1 MEWAFGF
8 QDSGGQV
15 RVLTRSSSSSSSTG
29 GPLPHA
35 ADGERPPPPTRPPHS
50 LRSARDP
57 RFEDGGPLDADKFRK
72 RYSFVY
78 NEVLPLEKEEL
89 GKQLQVRGGVLNLEI
104 IKPKCRKLYS

>member
-89 GKQLQVRGGVLNLEI
+89 GKQLQVRGGGGTKFRN
-104 IKPKCRKLYS
+104 